1 MIPTYALC
9 CSAEELPVV
18 WAHVPAL
25 SGGAHCWSA
34 LRVPLTLSA
43 PRSAATGEMRD
54 ENKMGHGPLRG
65 PKVKTPGEQ
74 VKVLGGGQ
82 GAHPGHPVQEGPRVG
97 SRWRSHSE
105 WQGEHWQW
113 EGGARGQGPSHDASV
128 SGALHYLNHNV

>member
-1 MIPTYALC
+1 MIPTYDLR

-43 PRSAATGEMRD
+43 PRSAATGEMR
-54 ENKMGHGPLRG
+54 EMRTHGG
-65 PKVKTPGEQ
+65 PKVKTPVEQ

-82 GAHPGHPVQEGPRVG
+82 GAHPGHPVQEGPRVR

-113 EGGARGQGPSHDASV
+113 EGGARVQGPYRFPTMPV
-128 SGALHYLNHNV
+128 LGALRHLNPNV